1 MIEEE
6 QAEVVHSSE
15 NLAFIVRA
23 VRYQPCYQTITH
35 VKMSGPVREIGHDI
49 TFPYHPFYQSITVP
63 SAPLLETLLKGGK
76 KKFSRIHENG
86 IIIRQDVSHKYLQ

>member
-1 MIEEE
+1 MTEEE
-6 QAEVVHSSE
+6 QAEVVHSFE

-35 VKMSGPVREIGHDI
+35 VKISGPVREIGHDI
-49 TFPYHPFYQSITVP
+49 TLAYYPFNQSIRAP
-63 SAPLLETLLKGGK
+63 SAPLLETLLKRER

-86 IIIRQDVSHKYLQ
+86 IIIRQDVSHTYLQ

>member
-49 TFPYHPFYQSITVP
+49 TFLYQSVYHLSIYLCIYV
-63 SAPLLETLLKGGK
+63 S
-76 KKFSRIHENG
+76 
-86 IIIRQDVSHKYLQ
+86 IIFVNC